1 MTNVFL
7 YYGFNSFFKDESD
20 VFSGNEICFSELN
33 SEHFLIF
40 ERKNEEY
47 NLYVSK
53 YRSKKEVG
61 KKEPELIEVLVENYD
76 KSIPEHRV
84 AIRRYFE

>member
-1 MTNVFL
+1 M
-7 YYGFNSFFKDESD
+7 
-20 VFSGNEICFSELN
+20 
-33 SEHFLIF
+33 IF
-40 ERKNEEY
+40 EKNGESY

-53 YRSKKEVG
+53 YESKNDIG
-61 KKEPELIEVLVENYD
+61 KSNPVILEMLVENYD